1 MAHQSSPIE
10 SEDVPLAQ
18 ARLLDRELRMD
29 PMLYDT
35 LRKKIQAL
43 STEATRIHLGPEI
56 TPARIKRYLL
66 HMARQLNVPVT
77 VRLLSGGLLFWRATD
92 EDAQQAQETSGRL
105 HTTPRR
111 GKTAP
116 QPRGPQ
122 RNTRR
127 RSVHARSEA
136 TELSRR
142 CNDLR
147 LAEREGLT

>member
-1 MAHQSSPIE
+1 MAHQLSPIE
-10 SEDVPLAQ
+10 FEDVPLAQ
-18 ARLLDRELRMD
+18 ARLLDRGPRMD
-29 PMLYDT
+29 PMLYDN

-43 STEATRIHLGPEI
+43 PTEATRIHLGPEI

-66 HMARQLNVPVT
+66 DMARQLNVLVT
-77 VRLLSGGLLFWRATD
+77 VRLLSGGLLFWRATE
-92 EDAQQAQETSGRL
+92 EDAQQAQETAGRL

-127 RSVHARSEA
+127 RSAHA
-136 TELSRR
+136 
-142 CNDLR
+142 
-147 LAEREGLT
+147 